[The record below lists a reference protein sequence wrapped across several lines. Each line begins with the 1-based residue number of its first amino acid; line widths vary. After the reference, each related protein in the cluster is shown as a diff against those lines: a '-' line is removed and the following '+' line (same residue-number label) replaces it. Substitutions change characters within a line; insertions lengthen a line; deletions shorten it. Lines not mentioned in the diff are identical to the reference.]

1 MRSVTFSGSATN
13 GGVKWRTQRR
23 EPGTRPPAASLAR
36 QTSAGPA
43 SRILFASAPTSRAPR
58 ARREIAGF
66 RPGFW
71 LQGPVERTL
80 AHSEPHARSGLAS
93 QLRGLASNPAV
104 NRLRAILSGR
114 VSGGVADERTMP
126 VGRTAFGNH
135 KAATGGFGSL

>member
-1 MRSVTFSGSATN
+1 MAYAKARARNASARSVARSPNECWPRESNPVRLGSYVSRAQGASGDC
-13 GGVKWRTQRR
+13 G
-23 EPGTRPPAASLAR
+23 L
-36 QTSAGPA
+36 SAGVLA
-43 SRILFASAPTSRAPR
+43 A
-58 ARREIAGF
+58 
-66 RPGFW
+66 
-71 LQGPVERTL
+71 GPVERTL